1 MSDFTDESKRESPVN
16 KDQPQQATP
25 TEQERAVLEEVLQ
38 SIRGVQFGS
47 VLITIHQGEV
57 VGIETATK
65 KRLSSNGSKP

>member
-1 MSDFTDESKRESPVN
+1 MTSKKPSP
-16 KDQPQQATP
+16 A
-25 TEQERAVLEEVLQ
+25 ELAVLEEVLQ

-65 KRLSSNGSKP
+65 KRLNSNGSKP

>member
-1 MSDFTDESKRESPVN
+1 MTS
-16 KDQPQQATP
+16 QPASP
-25 TEQERAVLEEVLQ
+25 TELAILEEVLQ

-57 VGIETATK
+57 VGIESATK

>member
-1 MSDFTDESKRESPVN
+1 MKT
-16 KDQPQQATP
+16 DQPQAATP

-47 VLITIHQGEV
+47 VMITIHQGEV

>member
-1 MSDFTDESKRESPVN
+1 MSSFTDESKRVSPVN
-16 KDQPQQATP
+16 TDQPQQATP
-25 TEQERAVLEEVLQ
+25 TEHERAVLEEVLQ

-65 KRLSSNGSKP
+65 KRLSSNGFKP

>member
-1 MSDFTDESKRESPVN
+1 VN
-16 KDQPQQATP
+16 TGQPQQATP

>member
-1 MSDFTDESKRESPVN
+1 MTTR
-16 KDQPQQATP
+16 QP
-25 TEQERAVLEEVLQ
+25 TERERAVLEEVLQ

-65 KRLSSNGSKP
+65 KRLSSNGSNP

>member
-1 MSDFTDESKRESPVN
+1 MTTG
-16 KDQPQQATP
+16 QAPAT
-25 TEQERAVLEEVLQ
+25 TEQERAVIEEVLQ
-38 SIRGVQFGS
+38 AIRGVQFGS

>member
-1 MSDFTDESKRESPVN
+1 MDSQKSASP
-16 KDQPQQATP
+16 T
-25 TEQERAVLEEVLQ
+25 ERAVLEEVLQ

>member
-1 MSDFTDESKRESPVN
+1 MSSPR
-16 KDQPQQATP
+16 PQQPATP
-25 TEQERAVLEEVLQ
+25 TEHERAVLEEVLQ

-65 KRLSSNGSKP
+65 KRLSSDGSKP

>member
-1 MSDFTDESKRESPVN
+1 MTTG
-16 KDQPQQATP
+16 QAPAT